1 MSPAVLGGGGQVGDE
16 GGRQHGSHGERVQ
29 LLFNLTH
36 LDDRGH
42 TDRGRRGRHRRETD
56 GGEREGW
63 RDGEQD

>member
-42 TDRGRRGRHRRETD
+42 TDRGRRGTPPEGD
-56 GGEREGW
+56 GWGEREGW